1 MFLARSTID
10 TARLLE
16 CELTMAASV
25 ALARSQRTP
34 PVHVDA
40 AIVDYL
46 DGQIV
51 RKSCVVLTTGIAFD
65 KIVAITKFDRM

>member
-1 MFLARSTID
+1 
-10 TARLLE
+10 
-16 CELTMAASV
+16 MAASV